1 MRQYRQLVESLPK
14 KTVVFS
20 FGRFQ
25 PPTAQHELLLKISQ
39 KVALNDSADHVI
51 VVSTLEDK
59 KKNPLSVERRL
70 HYLKMMFPTLKFV
83 PSDSVTDSI
92 KTLSKKY
99 KNVIMVAGGD
109 AYNRHIKTISTGER
123 DPDESSS
130 KMISAA
136 SKGDYNAF
144 KAGLPNGVRDINGK
158 LLMND
163 IRLGM
168 DLEVIKERIKYD
180 VDVIREKYFNKEIF
194 NIGDSVESAGLIY
207 EILDRGSNYITVS
220 DSNGEISKKWIQ
232 DCSEIHNIKED
243 IQPGYAPE
251 EISFKGY
258 TTKNLHH
265 SGDATKSF
273 QDTIARYGKH
283 DPIAILNA
291 IKSTDDYMGLNDSH
305 LKSGETP
312 DQKDLNKW
320 KQAHGKAKESLER
333 IGEFQHHVDYWRNH
347 GDEITRMEGNYT
359 PATSG
364 ADMNE
369 DLTNKT
375 IKPADKLKVSRII
388 ASFLSVDNPESLS
401 SPEQIVNMGLRKVRT
416 KALNAES
423 IAILHKMLKL
433 ADEVGIAYDVKLI
446 PQKLKESID
455 SRVTVNPMSNY
466 NAAKDVLRYAD
477 FKKLSAMNKGK
488 VPKEVLRGNNP
499 KTMIQDDDD
508 MDPNDYDDKTSPTPP
523 DEKTPDTGKAPPA
536 IKVAFRDFE
545 NKGPAH
551 SEVGSSLGHG
561 GDSQLRRR
569 KVQYHKEEVIQ
580 PAADIFDIPMAVATA
595 KPESKKSKKVKCEE
609 VNEVLSKSDPMG
621 KWIDDFVHSKD
632 KRFEGKSTK
641 ERIKMAQGAFYG
653 AQNEEVEQIDEMFD
667 KLTPQQK
674 AQHLLWLDAVKK
686 RNDAH
691 YKRQPKTMQDAIN
704 LHLRKG
710 KSYIDA
716 VAASKV
722 HVKAA
727 SKVHVKEEVE
737 LEEAFKSGDQLKDSL
752 DKIQTHKRAAEKNA
766 NDEYKYHYHVSK
778 YHDALADHY
787 FQNGQK
793 VKANKHKTL
802 AEYHYGK
809 HEDAA
814 SGRVSE
820 EVEQIDEIFADQ
832 GSGSTAKD
840 SAAWEKRRNAV
851 EKMLAKKAN
860 MDQAIED
867 EKKEMDEET
876 INELSPE
883 TYASYKKKAGES
895 ASAADKAGDFAKG
908 NKRFSGI
915 IKATKKELKV

>member
-25 PPTAQHELLLKISQ
+25 PPTAHHELLLKISQ

-51 VVSTLEDK
+51 IVSTIEDK

-136 SKGDYNAF
+136 SKGDYTAF

-194 NIGDSVESAGLIY
+194 NIGDSVESSGIIY

-220 DSNGEISKKWIQ
+220 DSNGEVSKKWIQ
-232 DCSEIHNIKED
+232 DCTEMDNIKED

-265 SGDATKSF
+265 SADAAKAF

-291 IKSTDDYMGLNDSH
+291 LKSTDEYMGLNDSH

-320 KQAHGKAKESLER
+320 KQAHAKARESLER

-347 GDEITRMEGNYT
+347 GDELTRMEGNYN
-359 PATSG
+359 PETSG

-369 DLTNKT
+369 DLTKKT
-375 IKPADKLKVSRII
+375 IKPTDKLKVSRII

-401 SPEQIVNMGLRKVRT
+401 SPEQIVNMGLRKVRN

-423 IAILHKMLKL
+423 IAILYKMLKL
-433 ADEVGIAYDVKLI
+433 ADEVGIAYDAKLI

-508 MDPNDYDDKTSPTPP
+508 MDPNDYDDKAAPTPP

-569 KVQYHKEEVIQ
+569 KIVYQRNEEVVQPAADYPKHKELFDKYKQMNESSDLHDQSEDHKVKAQMAAGDGDMEAYHAHMVNHHELKGQWHASKGRHPAAYKEYEKAERYHNDFLKHLYKEEVVQ

-621 KWIDDFVHSKD
+621 KLIDDFVHSKD

-653 AQNEEVEQIDEMFD
+653 AQNEEVE
-667 KLTPQQK
+667 
-674 AQHLLWLDAVKK
+674 LD
-686 RNDAH
+686 
-691 YKRQPKTMQDAIN
+691 
-704 LHLRKG
+704 
-710 KSYIDA
+710 
-716 VAASKV
+716 
-722 HVKAA
+722 
-727 SKVHVKEEVE
+727 
-737 LEEAFKSGDQLKDSL
+737 EAFKSGDHLKDSL

-793 VKANKHKTL
+793 VKAKKHKTL

-820 EVEQIDEIFADQ
+820 EVEQLD
-832 GSGSTAKD
+832 
-840 SAAWEKRRNAV
+840 
-851 EKMLAKKAN
+851 
-860 MDQAIED
+860 
-867 EKKEMDEET
+867 
-876 INELSPE
+876 ELSPE
-883 TYASYKKKAGES
+883 LLASYKKKAGES

>member
-51 VVSTLEDK
+51 IVSTLEDK

-220 DSNGEISKKWIQ
+220 DSNGEVSKKWIQ
-232 DCSEIHNIKED
+232 DCAEMDNIKED

-401 SPEQIVNMGLRKVRT
+401 SPEQIVNMGLRKVRN

-433 ADEVGIAYDVKLI
+433 ADEVGIAYDAKLI
-446 PQKLKESID
+446 PQKLKESVD
-455 SRVTVNPMSNY
+455 CRVTVDKNSGY
-466 NAAKDVLRYAD
+466 NAAKDVLRFAD
-477 FKKLSAMNKGK
+477 FKKLSAMNVGK
-488 VPKEVLRGNNP
+488 KLIPTESQGVDVKKLV
-499 KTMIQDDDD
+499 TVQDDDD
-508 MDPNDYDDKTSPTPP
+508 MNPNDYDDKASPTPP
-523 DEKTPDTGKAPPA
+523 DEKIPDTGKAPPA

-545 NKGPAH
+545 NKGPSH
-551 SEVGSSLGHG
+551 TEVGSLLGHG

-569 KVQYHKEEVIQ
+569 KVQYQ
-580 PAADIFDIPMAVATA
+580 
-595 KPESKKSKKVKCEE
+595 
-609 VNEVLSKSDPMG
+609 
-621 KWIDDFVHSKD
+621 
-632 KRFEGKSTK
+632 
-641 ERIKMAQGAFYG
+641 
-653 AQNEEVEQIDEMFD
+653 
-667 KLTPQQK
+667 
-674 AQHLLWLDAVKK
+674 
-686 RNDAH
+686 
-691 YKRQPKTMQDAIN
+691 
-704 LHLRKG
+704 
-710 KSYIDA
+710 
-716 VAASKV
+716 
-722 HVKAA
+722 
-727 SKVHVKEEVE
+727 KEEVE
-737 LEEAFKSGDQLKDSL
+737 LEEAFKSGDHLKDSL
-752 DKIQTHKRAAEKNA
+752 AKIQTHKRAAEKNA

-820 EVEQIDEIFADQ
+820 EVEQLD
-832 GSGSTAKD
+832 
-840 SAAWEKRRNAV
+840 
-851 EKMLAKKAN
+851 
-860 MDQAIED
+860 
-867 EKKEMDEET
+867 
-876 INELSPE
+876 ELSPE
-883 TYASYKKKAGES
+883 LLASYKKKAGES